1 MKHDST
7 KAIHTNLHLDKEYK
21 SACQP
26 IYMTS
31 TFGLDPHKSIYEQEY
46 FYSRFQNPTR
56 QALEET
62 LANLENG
69 TKCIAT
75 CSGMAAIHLVM
86 YMLKAGD
93 HIITTSHIYGGTYAL
108 LKNIMPRFNIE
119 ATFLDD
125 LNNIED
131 VKNNIKEN
139 TRLILFE
146 TPTNPSLTL
155 IDIEKL
161 SSEIKIINNN
171 ILIAVDNTFMTP
183 VLQKPLD
190 LGADIVIHSTT
201 KYINGHSDIIA
212 GAVIIRNKKLAEE
225 LTDIHNIIGSASP
238 PFDSWLTMRGL
249 KSLPARMR
257 IHQENTLGLA
267 KWLEAHPKVTKVN
280 YPGLESHPQ
289 YNLSQKQAQGA
300 GGVLSFE
307 VDSSVNIPNVLSS
320 TKLYTVA
327 VSLGGVESLISHPW
341 GMTHACMAEEDRY
354 KAGANP
360 QLIRISVGIESLDD
374 LIDDLEQALNN

>member
-31 TFGLDPHKSIYEQEY
+31 TFGLDPHKSVYEQEY
-46 FYSRFQNPTR
+46 FYTRFQNPTR
-56 QALEET
+56 KALEET

-86 YMLKAGD
+86 YLLKAGD
-93 HIITTSHIYGGTYAL
+93 HIITSSNIYGGTYAL
-108 LKNIMPRFNIE
+108 LKDIMPRFNIE
-119 ATFLDD
+119 ATFVDD
-125 LNNIED
+125 LNDIQS
-131 VKNNIKEN
+131 VKDSIKKN
-139 TRLILFE
+139 TKLILFE
-146 TPTNPSLTL
+146 TPTNPSLKL
-155 IDIEKL
+155 VDIKKL
-161 SSEIKIINNN
+161 SSEIKAINSN

-183 VLQKPLD
+183 ILQKPLD
-190 LGADIVIHSTT
+190 LGADVVMHSTT
-201 KYINGHSDIIA
+201 KYINGHSDIVA
-212 GAVIIRNKKLAEE
+212 GAVIVRDKQLAEE
-225 LTDIHNIIGSASP
+225 LTNVHNIIGSASP

-267 KWLEAHPKVTKVN
+267 QWLESHPKVTKVN
-280 YPGLESHPQ
+280 YPGLPSHPQ
-289 YNLSQKQAQGA
+289 YNLAQEQAQGA

-307 VDSSVNIPNVLSS
+307 VDESVNIPQVLSN

-341 GMTHACMAEEDRY
+341 SMTHACMKEEDRY

-360 QLIRISVGIESLDD
+360 QLIRISVGIESLED
-374 LIDDLEQALNN
+374 LIADLEQAFN